1 MTKKKIEKT
10 PMSKK
15 EIAMIKKA
23 KAGDE
28 RAFTWL
34 FNKYKHFVDS
44 VLYSYVKDKDE
55 ARDMTNIVF
64 LKVHDKL
71 SKFSVYDSFGGWLRV
86 LTNRVAIDY
95 LRIKGNKRFTFVD
108 DEDEISESSP
118 DEYTE
123 DDAVSHMMVERV
135 FEILDRYRPYVREIF
150 ELHYMHNMPV
160 EMVASKLRMPVG
172 TVKSILSRVRN
183 KLKTQLNN

>member
-1 MTKKKIEKT
+1 MTKSKTKTKKVS
-10 PMSKK
+10 MNKK

-28 RAFTWL
+28 RAFAWI
-34 FNKYKHFVDS
+34 FNKYKNFVDNI
-44 VLYSYVKDKDE
+44 LYGYIKDKDE
-55 ARDMTNIVF
+55 AKDMTNVVF

-71 SKFSVYDSFGGWLRV
+71 FKFSIYDSFGGWLRV

-95 LRIKGNKRFTFVD
+95 LRIKGNHRYTLSDD
-108 DEDEISESSP
+108 DESLESEYS
-118 DEYTE
+118 EYTE
-123 DDAVSHMMVERV
+123 DDAVSHMMVERI
-135 FEILDRYRPYVREIF
+135 FEILDRYQPHVRKIF

-160 EMVASKLRMPVG
+160 EMVATKLRMPVG

-183 KLKTQLNN
+183 KLKTQIN